1 VIKFVGPM
9 QRLDRMSPED
19 FRSYYLEQH
28 TRNASGLPGNVKYV
42 SGIALRDANGGDPPF
57 DAVYEGYWES
67 LDALRE
73 AFVSP
78 EWDAARQ
85 DHPKV
90 VGGRMMLIVEEH
102 DLLEP
107 PPASAGKAKY
117 LAFLSRR
124 DRSSREQFVEHWL
137 GAQVPLVLALPGL
150 LGYRAS
156 TGLCSANGDSLLR
169 DVPDAPQFDGVAELW
184 FDDLAAFDAAFA
196 SDEWDAL
203 RRDTYQHL
211 AMGKVQ
217 VVVEEHLV
225 FDHTTHEEAGTA

>member
-1 VIKFVGPM
+1 MIKFVGPM
-9 QRLDRMSPED
+9 QRLDLMASED

-42 SGIALRDANGGDPPF
+42 SGIALQDANGGPPPF

-67 LDALRE
+67 LDSLRE

-90 VGGRMMLIVEEH
+90 VGGRMMLVVEEH
-102 DLLEP
+102 DLLGP
-107 PPASAGKAKY
+107 PPASAGLTKY

-124 DRSSREQFVEHWL
+124 DKSSRDQFVDHFL

-150 LGYRAS
+150 QGYRAS
-156 TGLCSANGDSLLR
+156 VGLCAANGDSLLR
-169 DVPDAPQFDGVAELW
+169 DVPDPAQFDGIAELW
-184 FDDLAAFDAAFA
+184 FDDVAAFDAAFR

-225 FDHTTHEEAGTA
+225 FDRTAQEEVVSP